1 MFQDIIR
8 ATVQRIFSDKILLG
22 LLIVCLLGFFVGGF
36 SGHKDEPP
44 VPVKGIER
52 AITPPTNPQTNS
64 ASQNQIPG
72 QQNTAAPPASS
83 AYHTEQ
89 LEPALAVDFVKWW
102 MKAAMDYSKTSARQS
117 HEAASNW
124 MSPEAY
130 KAFCEAF
137 WTEDL
142 ADQVTSG
149 VTVAAFQ
156 PIAVQAEA
164 INPDHSVVVGLT
176 GTLIMH
182 STHERPISNQIQI
195 DVLVRKGDTGLRI
208 AGINNRVTTL
218 SPSTY

>member
-52 AITPPTNPQTNS
+52 AASPQTNSSTNS
-64 ASQNQIPG
+64 ASQNQTPS
-72 QQNTAAPPASS
+72 QENSPVSS
-83 AYHTEQ
+83 GGSTYHTEQ

-130 KAFCEAF
+130 KAFREAF

-142 ADQVTSG
+142 ADQITSG

-182 STHERPISNQIQI
+182 NTHERPVSNQIQI
-195 DVLVRKGDTGLRI
+195 DLLVRKGDTGLRI
-208 AGINNRVTTL
+208 AGINNRVTTP
-218 SPSTY
+218 SASTY